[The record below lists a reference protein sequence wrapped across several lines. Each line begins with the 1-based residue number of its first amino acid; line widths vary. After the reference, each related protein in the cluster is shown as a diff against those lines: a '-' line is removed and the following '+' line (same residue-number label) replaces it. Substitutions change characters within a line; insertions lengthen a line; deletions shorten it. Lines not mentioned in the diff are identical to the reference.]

1 MEESAFSFCFF
12 ILIFWR
18 GEMIFKKSLDFR
30 PRFHIRCRVII
41 DIAFCGY
48 DVVGVA

>member
-1 MEESAFSFCFF
+1 MDQLFLFVFYAYFLE
-12 ILIFWR
+12 